1 MKLTQTQKAAVILM
15 TIGESL
21 AAQVLQYLSPKEVQ
35 ILSSEMVSLPAIAND
50 ALSEILDAYLDET
63 EQHMVLNNIDAR
75 DYLRSI
81 LTKSMGEEKAATLL
95 DELLNEDRSSLN
107 RLDMLNHMDAV
118 VVADLIKDENPQ
130 IIATILVYL
139 NRDLAADILSLFK
152 DELRNDIVLRIATFG
167 AIQPEAL
174 QELTQTLSHLL
185 DEQKIKR
192 NKIGGI
198 RTAAE
203 IINLMKNQQEES
215 VMEAMRYHD
224 ANLAEQIMGEMFS
237 FKDLIDVEDS
247 SIRRLLKELD
257 HETLVIALK
266 RCEPAFCEKFFKNMP
281 QRASAILRDEINNRP
296 SVRMS
301 QVETEQKNILS
312 VVRRLA
318 NAGEML
324 LKGGEDK
331 YV

>member
-15 TIGESL
+15 ALGESL

-35 ILSSEMVSLPAIAND
+35 ILGNEMVSLPPIDND
-50 ALSEILDAYLDET
+50 ALGEILDAYLDEAK
-63 EQHMVLNNIDAR
+63 QHVVLSSVDAR

-95 DELLNEDRSSLN
+95 DELFNEDRSSLN

-118 VVADLIKDENPQ
+118 AVADLIKNENPQ
-130 IIATILVYL
+130 IIATILVYI

-152 DELRNDIVLRIATFG
+152 DELRNDIVLRIAKFG
-167 AIQPEAL
+167 VIQPEAL
-174 QELTQTLSHLL
+174 QELTQILCHLL
-185 DEQKIKR
+185 DEKKVKH
-192 NKIGGI
+192 NKMGGI

-203 IINLMKNQQEES
+203 IVNLMKNQQEES
-215 VMEAMRYHD
+215 VMEAVRHHD

-237 FKDLIDVEDS
+237 FEDFINIDDS
-247 SIRRLLKELD
+247 SMRRLLKELD
-257 HETLVIALK
+257 NETLVIALK
-266 RCEPAFCEKFFKNMP
+266 KGDPALCDKFFKNMP

-296 SVRMS
+296 SVRLS
-301 QVETEQKNILS
+301 QVEAEQKTILS
-312 VVRRLA
+312 VARRLA
-318 NAGEML
+318 NAGEMIL
-324 LKGGEDK
+324 RGEEDK